1 MTMVRN
7 KKKTLLEF
15 AVDTTDVVQVDASG
29 WWTIE
34 VADGD
39 KAIAITVQTL
49 SEITGGWVNV
59 LTIADTTNAFKQ
71 LTAAELAAVGPLS
84 EVRFVF
90 GSTPST
96 KKLVVHQ
103 TS

>member
-7 KKKTLLEF
+7 KKRTLLEF
-15 AVDTTDVVQVDASG
+15 AAATTPVVQVDASG

-39 KAIAITVQTL
+39 KAIAVTVQTK
-49 SEITGGWVNV
+49 SEITGAFVNV

-71 LTAAELAAVGPLS
+71 LTATELATIGPLS
-84 EVRFVF
+84 QVRFVF